1 MCGISGIYNF
11 SNKNIDSKKIIYKII
26 KLQTSRGP
34 DGNGIWQ
41 SDCKKIILGH
51 NRLSI
56 IDLSEKGDQP
66 LISNDKNLIITFNG
80 EIYNY
85 LELKEQ
91 LQRKKV
97 IFKSNSDTE
106 VILESYKFWGLDFLK
121 N

>member
-11 SNKNIDSKKIIYKII
+11 SNRNLDAKKIINKIV

-34 DGNGIWQ
+34 DGNRIWE
-41 SDCKKIILGH
+41 SSCKKVTFGH

-56 IDLSEKGDQP
+56 IDLSKKADQP
-66 LISNDKNLIITFNG
+66 FISNDKNLIITFNG

-91 LQRKKV
+91 LQKK
-97 IFKSNSDTE
+97 KS
-106 VILESYKFWGLDFLK
+106 
-121 N
+121 